1 MKREPT
7 TKRFCNTYNLQ
18 KLVARSKCFGRWWS
32 TSLSSPSVKPL
43 ACPHGYG
50 LKTSLSDVSSFH
62 KLLLWWPK
70 VLARTFTN
78 QECVGDDEAFES
90 NGLLEKEHNTCVFG
104 YQEHLEERRKEETLS
119 TLFSQLLISTS
130 LSCFSQK
137 WTNAL
142 SSLYKLH

>member
-1 MKREPT
+1 MVRVPT

-50 LKTSLSDVSSFH
+50 LKTSLSDVCSFH

-70 VLARTFTN
+70 ELARNFTN

-90 NGLLEKEHNTCVFG
+90 NGLFEKEHNTCVFG
-104 YQEHLEERRKEETLS
+104 YQEHLEERRRKRLS
-119 TLFSQLLISTS
+119 LHFSLNCWYQLLS
-130 LSCFSQK
+130 LVSHK